1 MPNGKKGDHPITDI
15 VRWKTARFSPKAD
28 ELIAEIVQRGGTAE
42 LERTFNLFVPPP
54 IPEFE
59 KSLQHMCDR
68 LKREAKER
76 GWERSGET

>member
-1 MPNGKKGDHPITDI
+1 VANGKKGDHPITDM

-28 ELIAEIVQRGGTAE
+28 KLITEIVQLGGTAE

-59 KSLQHMCDR
+59 KSLQDIRDR

-76 GWERSGET
+76 GWEQR